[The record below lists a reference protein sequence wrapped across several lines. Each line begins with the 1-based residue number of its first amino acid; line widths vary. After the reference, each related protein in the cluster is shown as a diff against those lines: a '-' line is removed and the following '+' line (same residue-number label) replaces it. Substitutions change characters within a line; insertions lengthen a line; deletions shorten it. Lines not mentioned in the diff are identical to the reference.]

1 MCDIL
6 TWQGF
11 FDTVR
16 KINKQIGETMT
27 WFELDKD
34 KHGNK
39 EVIYRQ
45 HTIKSSYVVLNNYF
59 QFGYDVYDSQLN
71 PLIRYS
77 TFDQAVKCVDRL
89 CKWFTIYYYM

>member
-1 MCDIL
+1 M
-6 TWQGF
+6 
-11 FDTVR
+11 
-16 KINKQIGETMT
+16 

-34 KHGNK
+34 KQGNK
-39 EVIYRQ
+39 EIIYRQ

-71 PLIRYS
+71 PLVRFS

-89 CKWFTIYYYM
+89 CK

>member
-1 MCDIL
+1 M
-6 TWQGF
+6 
-11 FDTVR
+11 
-16 KINKQIGETMT
+16 

-34 KHGNK
+34 KQGNK

-71 PLIRYS
+71 PLVRFS
-77 TFDQAVKCVDRL
+77 TFDQAVKCVDKL
-89 CKWFTIYYYM
+89 CK

>member
-1 MCDIL
+1 M
-6 TWQGF
+6 
-11 FDTVR
+11 
-16 KINKQIGETMT
+16 

-34 KHGNK
+34 KQGNK

-71 PLIRYS
+71 PLIRFS

-89 CKWFTIYYYM
+89 CK